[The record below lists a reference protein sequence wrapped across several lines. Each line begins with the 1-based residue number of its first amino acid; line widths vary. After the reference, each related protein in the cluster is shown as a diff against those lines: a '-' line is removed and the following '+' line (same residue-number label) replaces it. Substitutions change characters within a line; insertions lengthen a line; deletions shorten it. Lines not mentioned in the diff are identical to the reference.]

1 MAEEGD
7 DKYEVLQKIGQGSFG
22 IIRKVRRRADAQILC
37 RKEISYSRMSDKERN
52 QLAAELDIL
61 KTLRHPN
68 VVQYYSREH
77 LKATSDLHL
86 YMEYCGNGDLGGYIK
101 ELVRGARWAEEEFV
115 WQVFAQLVGALYRC
129 HYGEDAPR
137 PGEEGG
143 VRKGRGVG
151 LQSKAGHR
159 VILHRDLKP
168 ENVFLGQ
175 NNAVKLGDFG
185 LSKIIASHDFASTYV
200 GTPFYMSPEI
210 CAAERYSH
218 HSDVWSLGCIIYE
231 LATRCVPFDARSHVE
246 LVMKIKAGRIKPLPA
261 ERYSSGLWETIQ
273 RCLTVNP
280 LGRPDMAMLINVPQI
295 KAARMKLEQS
305 LALER
310 AQQERDAAVSKLN
323 TALQEIK
330 DLQAECER
338 LRDAGKKVEM
348 EWHTKATLAIDQR
361 VAEAEKK
368 AEGEMRQYKALFE
381 AQLRGQFDVA
391 VEQLV
396 EEKLKLHQAS
406 LPQSHGLVG
415 VEGAG
420 VVSAHVRSSTPPPGE
435 SQGRSFA
442 TTATTGVGSD
452 GSSVGRNGQGDDT
465 LETDISGLS
474 IMEHEEAEDVSP
486 LAQRTKP
493 APPAKTTRSRQL
505 FGRAK
510 TLANCTFDTRSIESP
525 MDVHM
530 ADPSPMPNHIA
541 PMSIKGLSLSP
552 RRNGGQDRLSGAGM
566 RKNIFS
572 LAAEHKFRPAVAGD
586 AAGGDSSFAD
596 DDLLDDGYDDNI
608 EQPDSPSRPSSGA
621 SNPASHI
628 GGGDPFKAL
637 AAGAPSLQHLPPPK
651 RMARPSLARQQT
663 MPVNLPAHHTRQ
675 RSNVG
680 TTNIFNPR
688 PVSRASP
695 EKENQK
701 ENQKENRPPSSTG
714 ITARSNVPVLAATS
728 PKRAAPTTTAR
739 DGRVLTPSRKA
750 PAPPPGAHAAH
761 PAGGLLPKSAT
772 AGNLLAKMAHA
783 NNFQSPGKSGVKGR
797 TLVELAQA
805 RSAGPTSAGG
815 GDGLEAEGK
824 GLLPSPA
831 KWCPEECEEMPSPFL
846 ARKGRAMR

>member
-1 MAEEGD
+1 MAEEGEE
-7 DKYEVLQKIGQGSFG
+7 KYEVLQKIGQGSFG
-22 IIRKVRRRADAQILC
+22 IIRKVRRRTDNQILC

-77 LKATSDLHL
+77 LKASHDLHL

-101 ELVRGARWAEEEFV
+101 KLSEQGRWADEEFV
-115 WQVFAQLVGALYRC
+115 WAIFAQLVGALYRC
-129 HYGEDAPR
+129 HYGEDAPQ
-137 PGEEGG
+137 PGLEGV
-143 VRKGRGVG
+143 VRKGKAF
-151 LQSKAGHR
+151 QTKAGHR

-246 LVMKIKAGRIKPLPA
+246 LVMKIKAGKIKPLP
-261 ERYSSGLWETIQ
+261 EMYSRELWDTITS
-273 RCLTVNP
+273 CLRVNP
-280 LGRPDMAMLINVPQI
+280 TSRPDMAQLVNVPQI
-295 KAARMKLEQS
+295 KAARVKLEQG
-305 LALER
+305 LAYER
-310 AQQERDAAVSKLN
+310 AQQERDAAVSRLE
-323 TALQEIK
+323 TATQQIK

-338 LRDAGKKVEM
+338 LREAGKKVEM
-348 EWHTKATLAIDQR
+348 EWHAKATLAIDQR

-368 AEGEMRQYKALFE
+368 QQVEMQQHKAQYEAL
-381 AQLRGQFDVA
+381 LRRQFDAA
-391 VEQLV
+391 VEQQV
-396 EEKLKLHQAS
+396 DEKLKLHQAS
-406 LPQSHGLVG
+406 LPQSHGLLG
-415 VEGAG
+415 VEGETA
-420 VVSAHVRSSTPPPGE
+420 AHVRSSTPPPGK
-435 SQGRSFA
+435 SQTNSSFA

-452 GSSVGRNGQGDDT
+452 GSSVVRERGDDT
-465 LETDISGLS
+465 LETDISSLS
-474 IMEHEEAEDVSP
+474 IMEQEEAEDVSP

-493 APPAKTTRSRQL
+493 ASKAGGRARQL

-510 TLANCTFDTRSIESP
+510 TLANCTFDNRAGVESP

-530 ADPSPMPNHIA
+530 SDPSPMANRMAA

-552 RRNGGQDRLSGAGM
+552 RRHGAQQDRLSGAGV

-572 LAAEHKFRPAVAGD
+572 LAAEQKLRPTVAGD
-586 AAGGDSSFAD
+586 AESSFAD
-596 DDLLDDGYDDNI
+596 DDLLDDGYDDV
-608 EQPDSPSRPSSGA
+608 EPESPSRPSSGA
-621 SNPASHI
+621 SNPTFHA
-628 GGGDPFKAL
+628 GGDPFKAL
-637 AAGAPSLQHLPPPK
+637 ATAVPSIPQPPPK

-663 MPVNLPAHHTRQ
+663 MPVNLPVHTRQ
-675 RSNVG
+675 RSNI
-680 TTNIFNPR
+680 NIFNPR
-688 PVSRASP
+688 PLSRISP
-695 EKENQK
+695 EKEK
-701 ENQKENRPPSSTG
+701 EKENRPPSSTG
-714 ITARSNVPVLAATS
+714 ANNNNNNNNNPRSNVPIPAATATS
-728 PKRAAPTTTAR
+728 PKRAPSTAR

-750 PAPPPGAHAAH
+750 PAPPPGG
-761 PAGGLLPKSAT
+761 PASGLHGLLPKSAT

-783 NNFQSPGKSGVKGR
+783 NNFQSPGKSGSGVRGR

-805 RSAGPTSAGG
+805 RGAPLAGYGG
-815 GDGLEAEGK
+815 GEESGGLGAEGK
-824 GLLPSPA
+824 LLLPPSPA
-831 KWCPEECEEMPSPFL
+831 KWDPMDCEEMPSPFL